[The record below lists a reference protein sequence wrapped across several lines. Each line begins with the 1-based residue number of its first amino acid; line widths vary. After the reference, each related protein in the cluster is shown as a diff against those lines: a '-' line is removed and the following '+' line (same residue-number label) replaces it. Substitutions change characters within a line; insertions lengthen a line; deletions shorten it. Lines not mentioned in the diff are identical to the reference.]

1 MTTTASAADVLAKLQ
16 KSYDLVVSGDEP
28 RRLRLE
34 DDITEDLDL
43 DSMEFIDLVS
53 VLEEEFPA
61 DVIDAVIERTPDIR
75 TVGELVDAFLAASA
89 ASAASA

>member
-89 ASAASA
+89 ASA